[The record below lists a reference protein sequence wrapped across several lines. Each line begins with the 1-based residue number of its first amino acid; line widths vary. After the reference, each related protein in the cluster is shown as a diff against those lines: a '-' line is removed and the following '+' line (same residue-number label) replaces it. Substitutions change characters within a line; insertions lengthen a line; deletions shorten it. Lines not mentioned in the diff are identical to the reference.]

1 MDQEYIMKQLEEFFK
16 SGTVGQFIVERK
28 PNNDIFLL
36 RNTSEKISCTKDGR
50 SGKQHQ
56 EIRELLKLN
65 K

>member
-36 RNTSEKISCTKDGR
+36 RNTSEKISCTKEG
-50 SGKQHQ
+50 
-56 EIRELLKLN
+56 N
-65 K
+65 KNVKP